1 MEYIICNLTRVAM
14 KTWKPVWQTGLIRH
28 SIGIQADRNE
38 KGRMGGKSG
47 GEGGMPV
54 AVRRDIEIHLLRRH
68 SVLQLCVSSM
78 KGVTITNFSTEV
90 FALWIRVLPW
100 TGSLTQRR

>member
-1 MEYIICNLTRVAM
+1 
-14 KTWKPVWQTGLIRH
+14 
-28 SIGIQADRNE
+28 
-38 KGRMGGKSG
+38 
-47 GEGGMPV
+47 MPV

-78 KGVTITNFSTEV
+78 KGVTITFFSTEV

-100 TGSLTQRR
+100 TGSLTRCR

>member
-1 MEYIICNLTRVAM
+1 MEYIICNLTQVAM
-14 KTWKPVWQTGLIRH
+14 KTWKPVWQTGLIRQ

-54 AVRRDIEIHLLRRH
+54 AVRRDGWKEGRR
-68 SVLQLCVSSM
+68 S
-78 KGVTITNFSTEV
+78 GRRARGGN
-90 FALWIRVLPW
+90 
-100 TGSLTQRR
+100 GSAHMFRCTLKDQ